1 MSQSQLCETVTGRSM
16 SELLTARDGAIAADM
31 MELRLDGV
39 ADVDVDGALRARRL
53 PAVVTCRPVWEGG
66 RFDGAE
72 QTRVELLSR
81 ALELG
86 AEFVDIEARALHES
100 QGPALA
106 DLVRR
111 FPERVVLS
119 MHDFAGVPADLANR
133 VRAMRATGAG
143 VIKVAVA
150 AARLTDTLPLL
161 DIARDGNAV
170 VVGMGDAGLPSRL
183 LATRYGSRWTYAGQ
197 GVAPGQIP
205 AERMIGDFRF
215 RRVGAATRLFGV
227 VSTNALHSLSP
238 ALHNAAFRDLEL
250 DAVYVPL
257 KAADFADFLAY
268 ADALGIEGASITIPF
283 KLDALQAAAAADA
296 LTRVV
301 GAANTLRR
309 RRGGSRTAAATAQP
323 AAWEAAN
330 TDIEGFL
337 APLGVAFPRPL
348 AGVHAAILGA
358 GGSARAVAVAL
369 TAQKAIVTIHSR
381 RGEQASDV
389 AAELGVQPG
398 GWPPPPGSWDLLVNC
413 TPLGGATRRDE
424 SPLPDGP
431 FTGPVVYDL
440 TYGPG
445 KSRLL
450 RDAGAA
456 GCITL
461 DGLPMLVAQ
470 AERQF
475 EWWTGRRP
483 RSGVMAS
490 AARTRLAAETA
501 AAAERHGVH

>member
-1 MSQSQLCETVTGRSM
+1 MSEPQLCETVTGSSM
-16 SELLTARDGAIAADM
+16 RELLAARDGAIAADLV
-31 MELRLDGV
+31 ELRLDGV
-39 ADVDVDGALRARRL
+39 ADVDVAGALRGRRL
-53 PAVVTCRPVWEGG
+53 PSVVTCRPVWEGG
-66 RFDGAE
+66 RFDGGE
-72 QTRVELLSR
+72 DTRLALLAR
-81 ALELG
+81 ALDSG
-86 AEFVDIEARALHES
+86 AEFVDIEAQALQES
-100 QGPALA
+100 QGPAFTA
-106 DLVRR
+106 LVRR
-111 FPERVVLS
+111 FPARVVLS
-119 MHDFAGVPADLANR
+119 MHDFAGVPADLDDR

-143 VIKVAVA
+143 TIKVAVA
-150 AARLTDTLPLL
+150 AARLSDTLPLRA
-161 DIARDGNAV
+161 IGRAGSAV

-183 LATRYGSRWTYAGQ
+183 LASRYGSRWTYAGADI
-197 GVAPGQIP
+197 APGQIP
-205 AERMIGDFRF
+205 AERMIGEFRF
-215 RRVGAATRLFGV
+215 RRIGPATRLFGV

-238 ALHNAAFRDLEL
+238 ALHNAAFRDLEI

-257 KAADFADFLAY
+257 RAADFADFLAF
-268 ADALGIEGASITIPF
+268 ADALGIEGVSVTIPF
-283 KLDALQAAAAADA
+283 KLDALQAAAECDA

-309 RRGGSRTAAATAQP
+309 RRADGAAHSAAATA
-323 AAWEAAN
+323 AWEATN
-330 TDIEGFL
+330 TDLEGFL

-348 AGVHAAILGA
+348 EGVHAALLGA

-369 TAQKAIVTIHSR
+369 TAQKALVTIHSR
-381 RGEQASDV
+381 RVEQASAV

-413 TPLGGATRRDE
+413 TPLGGANRRDE

-483 RSGVMAS
+483 RTGVMAG